1 MENNTENPAVLTPK
15 KRIFWRLLPA
25 FLLVLL
31 LAVIA
36 ILFVRIK
43 SESEQIKAQ
52 NLAKLK
58 KGRPEV
64 NVIAL
69 KLVPMPIRDRINL
82 PGVTQAWVELQL
94 VAEVS
99 GKVTEKVVREGMP
112 VTKGDIIAKIDSRD
126 YKNAFQSAKAS
137 YELAVADLK
146 RLQKLYREKVTPQSQ
161 LDNAMAQVQNTK
173 AAMENSALDLER
185 CTIKAPFS
193 GVVNRVFIEI
203 GQYLDV
209 AKPVAEILQLNRIK
223 VRVGIPE
230 SDVDAVRRI
239 KEFSVKIDALDGK
252 TFPAKKHFLSRTA
265 DPMARLYNLDLVI
278 DNVQGEI
285 LPDMFARV
293 EIVKKE
299 VLDGISIPLFSVISR
314 NDEHLVYV
322 LNSDRARQRKVSL
335 GVLDGWRVEVKQGLN
350 PGDQVIVVGHRSVND
365 GDKVNVVRTTE
376 NPKDILK

>member
-1 MENNTENPAVLTPK
+1 MENNTDKPTVLEPK
-15 KRIFWRLLPA
+15 KKIFRRLLPA
-25 FLLVLL
+25 LLLVSL
-31 LAVIA
+31 LAVIT

-82 PGVTQAWVELQL
+82 PGVTDAWVELQL

-99 GKVTEKVVREGMP
+99 GKVTEKVVREGKP
-112 VTKGDIIAKIDSRD
+112 VTKGDIVAKIDSRD

-173 AAMENSALDLER
+173 AAMGNAALDLER
-185 CTIKAPFS
+185 CSIKAPFS
-193 GVVNRVFIEI
+193 GVVNRVFIET
-203 GQYLDV
+203 GQYLEV

-314 NDEHLVYV
+314 NDAHLVYV
-322 LNSDRARQRKVSL
+322 VNSDRAHQRKVSL
-335 GVLDGWRVEVKQGLN
+335 GVLDGWRVEVKQGLD

-376 NPKDILK
+376 NQEDILK

>member
-1 MENNTENPAVLTPK
+1 MENNTDNPTMLKPK
-15 KRIFWRLLPA
+15 KKIFRRLLPA
-25 FLLVLL
+25 LLLVLL

-43 SESEQIKAQ
+43 SEREQIKAQ
-52 NLAKLK
+52 NLTKLK

-64 NVIAL
+64 NVVAL

-99 GKVTEKVVREGMP
+99 GKVTEKVVLEGMP

-173 AAMENSALDLER
+173 AAMGNAALDLER

-193 GVVNRVFIEI
+193 GVVNRVFIET

-239 KEFSVKIDALDGK
+239 REFSVKIDALGGK
-252 TFPAKKHFLSRTA
+252 TFGAKKHFLSRTA

-322 LNSDRARQRKVSL
+322 VNSDRARQRKVSL
-335 GVLDGWRVEVKQGLN
+335 GVLDGWRVEVKQGLD
-350 PGDQVIVVGHRSVND
+350 PDDQVIVVGHRSVND
-365 GDKVNVVRTTE
+365 GDKVNVVRVTV
-376 NPKDILK
+376 NPEDILK

>member
-1 MENNTENPAVLTPK
+1 MENNTDKPTVLEPK
-15 KRIFWRLLPA
+15 KKIFRRLLPA
-25 FLLVLL
+25 LLLVSL

-82 PGVTQAWVELQL
+82 PGVTEAWVELQL

-99 GKVTEKVVREGMP
+99 GRVTEKVVLEGMP
-112 VTKGDIIAKIDSRD
+112 VTKGDIVAKIDSRD

-173 AAMENSALDLER
+173 AAMGNAALDLER
-185 CTIKAPFS
+185 CAIKAPFS
-193 GVVNRVFIEI
+193 GVVNRVFIET
-203 GQYLDV
+203 GQYLEV

-239 KEFSVKIDALDGK
+239 KKFSVKIDALDGK

-322 LNSDRARQRKVSL
+322 VNSDRAHQRKVLL
-335 GVLDGWRVEVKQGLN
+335 GVLDGWRVEVKQGLD

-365 GDKVNVVRTTE
+365 GDKVNVVRVTE
-376 NPKDILK
+376 NPENILE

>member
-1 MENNTENPAVLTPK
+1 MENATEQPAAPK
-15 KRIFWRLLPA
+15 SNIKIFRRLMP
-25 FLLVLL
+25 LLSLAML
-31 LAVIA
+31 LAVVV
-36 ILFVRIK
+36 ILFVWIFFERQ
-43 SESEQIKAQ
+43 QIKAE

-64 NVIAL
+64 NVVAL

-82 PGVTQAWVELQL
+82 PGVTEAWVELQL

-99 GKVTEKVVREGMP
+99 GKVTQKVVLEGMP
-112 VTKGDIIAKIDSRD
+112 VNEGDIIARIDSRD
-126 YKNAFQSAKAS
+126 YNNAFQSARAS
-137 YELAVADLK
+137 YKLAVADLR

-173 AAMENSALDLER
+173 AAMENAALNLER
-185 CTIKAPFS
+185 CTIKAPFT
-193 GVVNRVFIEI
+193 GVVNRVFIET

-230 SDVDAVRRI
+230 SDVDAVRRLNS
-239 KEFSVKIDALDGK
+239 FTVKIDALGGK
-252 TFPAKKHFLSRTA
+252 TFPAQKHFLSRTA
-265 DPMARLYNLDLVI
+265 DPLARLYNLDLVI
-278 DNVQGEI
+278 ENVDGEI

-322 LNSDRARQRKVSL
+322 VNSDRAHQRKVSL
-335 GVLDGWRVEVKQGLN
+335 GVLDGWRVQAKQGLN

-365 GDKVNVVRTTE
+365 GDKVNVVRVTE
-376 NPKDILK
+376 NPEDILE

>member
-1 MENNTENPAVLTPK
+1 MENNTDNPTVLKPRK
-15 KRIFWRLLPA
+15 KIFRRLLPA
-25 FLLVLL
+25 LLLVLL

-64 NVIAL
+64 NVVAL

-82 PGVTQAWVELQL
+82 PGVTAAWVELQL

-99 GKVTEKVVREGMP
+99 GKVTEKVVLEGMP
-112 VTKGDIIAKIDSRD
+112 VTKGDIVAKIDSRD
-126 YKNAFQSAKAS
+126 YKNDFQSAKAS

-146 RLQKLYREKVTPQSQ
+146 RLQKLYREKVAPRSQ

-173 AAMENSALDLER
+173 AAMENAALDLER
-185 CTIKAPFS
+185 CTIRAPFS
-193 GVVNRVFIEI
+193 GVVNRVFIET

-230 SDVDAVRRI
+230 SDVAAVRRI

-322 LNSDRARQRKVSL
+322 VNSDRAHQRKVSL
-335 GVLDGWRVEVKQGLN
+335 GVLDGWRVEVKQGLD

-365 GDKVNVVRTTE
+365 GDKVNVVRVTE
-376 NPKDILK
+376 NPENILE

>member
-1 MENNTENPAVLTPK
+1 MENNIESPVAPMLKKKNFRRFLPAVSL
-15 KRIFWRLLPA
+15 A
-25 FLLVLL
+25 ML
-31 LAVIA
+31 LAVVV
-36 ILFVRIK
+36 ILFIWIFLERQ
-43 SESEQIKAQ
+43 QIKAE
-52 NLAKLK
+52 NFAKLK

-64 NVIAL
+64 NVVAL

-99 GKVTEKVVREGMP
+99 GKVTQKVVLEGMP
-112 VTKGDIIAKIDSRD
+112 VNEGDIIARIDSRD

-161 LDNAMAQVQNTK
+161 LDNAMAQVQNTR
-173 AAMENSALDLER
+173 AAMENAALNLER
-185 CTIKAPFS
+185 CTIKAPFT
-193 GVVNRVFIEI
+193 GVVNRVFIET

-209 AKPVAEILQLNRIK
+209 ANPVAEILQLNRVK

-239 KEFSVKIDALDGK
+239 NTFSVKIDALGGK
-252 TFPAKKHFLSRTA
+252 TFPAQKHFLSRTA

-278 DNVQGEI
+278 DNVDGEI

-314 NDEHLVYV
+314 NDEQLVYV
-322 LNSDRARQRKVSL
+322 VNSDRAHQRKVSL
-335 GVLDGWRVEVKQGLN
+335 GVLDGWRVEAKQGLN

-365 GDKVNVVRTTE
+365 GDKVNVVRVTE
-376 NPKDILK
+376 DPEDILQ

>member
-1 MENNTENPAVLTPK
+1 MENNTENPAKPKPK
-15 KRIFWRLLPA
+15 KRIFLRLLPA
-25 FLLVLL
+25 LLLVLII
-31 LAVIA
+31 AVIA
-36 ILFVRIK
+36 ILFIRIK

-99 GKVTEKVVREGMP
+99 GKVTEKVVLEGMP
-112 VTKGDIIAKIDSRD
+112 VTKGHIVAKIDSRD

-193 GVVNRVFIEI
+193 GVVNRVFIET

>member
-1 MENNTENPAVLTPK
+1 MENNTDKPTVLEPK
-15 KRIFWRLLPA
+15 KKIFRRLLPTL
-25 FLLVLL
+25 LLVLL

-82 PGVTQAWVELQL
+82 PGVTAAWVELQL
-94 VAEVS
+94 VADVS
-99 GKVTEKVVREGMP
+99 GKLTEKVVLEGMP
-112 VTKGDIIAKIDSRD
+112 DSKGDIVAKIDSRD

-173 AAMENSALDLER
+173 AAMGNAALDLER
-185 CTIKAPFS
+185 CSIKAPFS
-193 GVVNRVFIEI
+193 GVVNRVFIET
-203 GQYLDV
+203 GQYLEV

-278 DNVQGEI
+278 DNVKGEI

-293 EIVKKE
+293 EIVKRE

-322 LNSDRARQRKVSL
+322 VNSDRAHQRKVSL
-335 GVLDGWRVEVKQGLN
+335 GVLDGWRVEVKQGLD

-376 NPKDILK
+376 NPEDILK

>member
-1 MENNTENPAVLTPK
+1 MENNNDKPTVRKPK
-15 KRIFWRLLPA
+15 KRIFRRLLPTL
-25 FLLVLL
+25 LLVLL

-36 ILFVRIK
+36 ILFVWIK

-58 KGRPEV
+58 KGRPDV
-64 NVIAL
+64 NVVAL

-99 GKVTEKVVREGMP
+99 GKVTEKVVLEGKP
-112 VTKGDIIAKIDSRD
+112 VTKGDIVAKIDSRD
-126 YKNAFQSAKAS
+126 YRNAFQSAKAS

-161 LDNAMAQVQNTK
+161 LDKAMAQVQNTK
-173 AAMENSALDLER
+173 AAMENAVLDLER

-193 GVVNRVFIEI
+193 GVVNRVFIET

-209 AKPVAEILQLNRIK
+209 ANPVAEILQLNRIK

-239 KEFSVKIDALDGK
+239 NAFTVKIDALDGK

-265 DPMARLYNLDLVI
+265 DPKARLYNLDLVI

-322 LNSDRARQRKVSL
+322 VNSDRAHQRKVSL
-335 GVLDGWRVEVKQGLN
+335 GVLDGWRVEVKQGLD

-365 GDKVNVVRTTE
+365 GDSVNVVRVTE
-376 NPKDILK
+376 NPEDILE

>member
-1 MENNTENPAVLTPK
+1 MENNNDKPTVRKPK
-15 KRIFWRLLPA
+15 KRIFRRLLPTL
-25 FLLVLL
+25 LLVLL

-36 ILFVRIK
+36 ILFVWIK

-58 KGRPEV
+58 KGRPDV
-64 NVIAL
+64 NVVAL

-99 GKVTEKVVREGMP
+99 GKVTEKVVLEGMP
-112 VTKGDIIAKIDSRD
+112 VTKGHIVAKIDSRD

-193 GVVNRVFIEI
+193 GVVNRVFIET

>member
-1 MENNTENPAVLTPK
+1 MENNTDKPTVLEPK
-15 KRIFWRLLPA
+15 KKIFRRLLPA
-25 FLLVLL
+25 LLLVSL

-64 NVIAL
+64 NVVAL

-82 PGVTQAWVELQL
+82 PGVTEAWVELQL

-99 GKVTEKVVREGMP
+99 GKVTEKVVLEGMP
-112 VTKGDIIAKIDSRD
+112 VTKGDIVAKIDSRD

-137 YELAVADLK
+137 YELAVSDLK
-146 RLQKLYREKVTPQSQ
+146 RQQKLYRQKVTPQSQ

-173 AAMENSALDLER
+173 AAMDNAALNLER
-185 CTIKAPFS
+185 CTIRAPFS
-193 GVVNRVFIEI
+193 GVVNRVFIET

-239 KEFSVKIDALDGK
+239 KAFSVKIDALDGK

-278 DNVQGEI
+278 DNAQGEI

-293 EIVKKE
+293 EIVKRE
-299 VLDGISIPLFSVISR
+299 VLDGVSIPLFSVISR

-322 LNSDRARQRKVSL
+322 VNSDRAHQRKVSL
-335 GVLDGWRVEVKQGLN
+335 GVLDGWRVEVKQGLD

-365 GDKVNVVRTTE
+365 GDKVKVVRTTE
-376 NPKDILK
+376 NPEEILK